1 MKHCNRCNADKDDSE
16 FYKKQGCKDGLYS
29 QCKKCCLEIKKLY
42 ALKKAEDIGIQ
53 YYPNLVCA
61 CGCGKQIQIKECHTR
76 FGIPKYIHGH
86 STKGISKFQ
95 PLDLTKDYFCQCG
108 CGEKIVIKR
117 SHRFKQGIPKYIIG
131 HQSRGEDNPCW
142 GGGKINLVC
151 EVCGKLFKV
160 NKYRIV
166 NNNIICCSRDCAG
179 KVKRKVLGQD
189 AIVLNYISG
198 EGGDEWITEMFK
210 AKALQAAFD
219 ASDKGD
225 CGDDVS
231 YFAGE
236 LIDEYIRKVRQQKD
250 TYYQEEDY

>member
-1 MKHCNRCNADKDDSE
+1 MKFRTGFVSNSSTTSFLVITTPASHAAALEKLGELKAKAISG
-16 FYKKQGCKDGLYS
+16 YSGL
-29 QCKKCCLEIKKLY
+29 K
-42 ALKKAEDIGIQ
+42 
-53 YYPNLVCA
+53 
-61 CGCGKQIQIKECHTR
+61 
-76 FGIPKYIHGH
+76 
-86 STKGISKFQ
+86 
-95 PLDLTKDYFCQCG
+95 
-108 CGEKIVIKR
+108 
-117 SHRFKQGIPKYIIG
+117 
-131 HQSRGEDNPCW
+131 
-142 GGGKINLVC
+142 
-151 EVCGKLFKV
+151 
-160 NKYRIV
+160 
-166 NNNIICCSRDCAG
+166 
-179 KVKRKVLGQD
+179 KRKVLGQD